1 MPKQKTRK
9 SVAKRFKKS
18 ATGKIKRSSAGGA
31 HILTG
36 KSRKKK
42 RSMRASKLV
51 SKSDYKR
58 IAECLHG

>member
-9 SVAKRFKKS
+9 SMAKRFKVGG
-18 ATGKIKRSSAGGA
+18 AGKIKRRSAGGA

-36 KSRKKK
+36 KTRKTK
-42 RSMRASKLV
+42 RSMRSGAVV

-58 IAECLHG
+58 ISRSLHG